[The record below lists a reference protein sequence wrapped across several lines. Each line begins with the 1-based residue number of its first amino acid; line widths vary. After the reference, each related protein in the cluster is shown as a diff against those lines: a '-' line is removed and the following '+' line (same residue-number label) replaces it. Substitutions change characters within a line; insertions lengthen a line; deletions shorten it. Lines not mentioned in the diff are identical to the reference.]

1 MKRRVDRR
9 VPVLLVLAPSL
20 LLAACGD
27 EMPVASEEPPVQASV
42 SVAAPDPVAVHQAT
56 DELGTFTRV
65 LDDPF
70 VHLLIGSLHNTGAAD
85 AIRASVTAA
94 SRELSAYEPVSARLA
109 FASARSEIEAYA
121 DDPEADAND
130 VVTLA
135 ALRLIFERGPDEQ
148 PRRKVEQ

>member
-1 MKRRVDRR
+1 MKRRVDRL

-27 EMPVASEEPPVQASV
+27 EV
-42 SVAAPDPVAVHQAT
+42 PVAVHQST
-56 DELGTFTRV
+56 DELGTFTHV

-70 VHLLIGSLHNTGAAD
+70 VHLLIGSLHNPAAAD
-85 AIRASVTAA
+85 AIRTSVTAA
-94 SRELSAYEPVSARLA
+94 SRELNAYEPVSARRA
-109 FASARSEIEAYA
+109 FASVRSEIEAYA

-130 VVTLA
+130 VVALA
-135 ALRLIFERGPDEQ
+135 ALRLIFERGPDEK